1 MALGA
6 GLLAALPAAF
16 GIAAYLIP
24 IAVLTSG
31 YALVQAANNTA
42 VMTGIAQDQRGAISG
57 LLNLSRNLGL
67 VTGASAMGAVFA
79 ATGMQG
85 TFAVATVLVGAALAI
100 SLRRR

>member
-31 YALVQAANNTA
+31 YAW
-42 VMTGIAQDQRGAISG
+42 S
-57 LLNLSRNLGL
+57 
-67 VTGASAMGAVFA
+67 
-79 ATGMQG
+79 
-85 TFAVATVLVGAALAI
+85 
-100 SLRRR
+100 RRRTTLPS